1 MSTAVET
8 LKTVL
13 AELTVEER
21 SELARFL
28 VDSIDPEGSTDV
40 EDGWDSELARRGDEI
55 RGGKASGKT
64 SRVGLRSA
72 SREAPVKPVLFHAAT
87 EAELHDAIA
96 FYESRRAGLGPSF
109 QSEVE
114 HEL

>member
-28 VDSIDPEGSTDV
+28 VDSIDLEGSTDV
-40 EDGWDSELARRGDEI
+40 EAAWDSELARRADEIELARRADEI
-55 RGGKASGKT
+55 RSGKASGKPAALVF
-64 SRVGLRSA
+64 SQLR
-72 SREAPVKPVLFHAAT
+72 KKH
-87 EAELHDAIA
+87 
-96 FYESRRAGLGPSF
+96 
-109 QSEVE
+109 Q
-114 HEL
+114 

>member
-40 EDGWDSELARRGDEI
+40 EDAWDSELARRADEL
-55 RGGKASGKT
+55 RAGKASGKPAALVF
-64 SRVGLRSA
+64 SQLR
-72 SREAPVKPVLFHAAT
+72 EK
-87 EAELHDAIA
+87 
-96 FYESRRAGLGPSF
+96 Y
-109 QSEVE
+109 Q
-114 HEL
+114 

>member
-28 VDSIDPEGSTDV
+28 VDSIDL
-40 EDGWDSELARRGDEI
+40 WRGAPTWKT
-55 RGGKASGKT
+55 GGTVS
-64 SRVGLRSA
+64 
-72 SREAPVKPVLFHAAT
+72 
-87 EAELHDAIA
+87 
-96 FYESRRAGLGPSF
+96 
-109 QSEVE
+109 
-114 HEL
+114 

>member
-40 EDGWDSELARRGDEI
+40 EDAWDGELARRGDEI
-55 RGGKASGKT
+55 RGGKASGKPAALVF
-64 SRVGLRSA
+64 SQLR
-72 SREAPVKPVLFHAAT
+72 EKH
-87 EAELHDAIA
+87 
-96 FYESRRAGLGPSF
+96 
-109 QSEVE
+109 Q
-114 HEL
+114 

>member
-28 VDSIDPEGSTDV
+28 VDSIDPEGSIDV
-40 EDGWDSELARRGDEI
+40 EDAWDSELARRADDI
-55 RGGKASGKT
+55 RAGKASGK
-64 SRVGLRSA
+64 
-72 SREAPVKPVLFHAAT
+72 P
-87 EAELHDAIA
+87 AELVFSQLREKH
-96 FYESRRAGLGPSF
+96 
-109 QSEVE
+109 Q
-114 HEL
+114 

>member
-28 VDSIDPEGSTDV
+28 VDSIDLEGSTDV
-40 EDGWDSELARRGDEI
+40 EDAWDSELARAGRRDTWRESQWQP
-55 RGGKASGKT
+55 AALVFSQ
-64 SRVGLRSA
+64 LR
-72 SREAPVKPVLFHAAT
+72 EKH
-87 EAELHDAIA
+87 
-96 FYESRRAGLGPSF
+96 
-109 QSEVE
+109 Q
-114 HEL
+114 